1 MAYEPLGARVVL
13 SITAPIEKTSGG
25 ILMPGVLQETL
36 HTGPL
41 EATVTAVGPEAHE
54 LSVGD
59 VVLVPKGAGTEVSDE
74 DGIKYVVILEQEIL
88 GAF

>member
-13 SITAPIEKTSGG
+13 SVTSPIEKTSGG
-25 ILMPGVLQETL
+25 VLMPGVLQESL
-36 HTGPL
+36 HTGPV
-41 EATVTAVGPEAHE
+41 EATITAIGPDVHE

-59 VVLVPKGAGTEVSDE
+59 VVLLPKGAGTEVSDE
-74 DGIKYVVILEQEIL
+74 DGAKHVVVLEAEIL